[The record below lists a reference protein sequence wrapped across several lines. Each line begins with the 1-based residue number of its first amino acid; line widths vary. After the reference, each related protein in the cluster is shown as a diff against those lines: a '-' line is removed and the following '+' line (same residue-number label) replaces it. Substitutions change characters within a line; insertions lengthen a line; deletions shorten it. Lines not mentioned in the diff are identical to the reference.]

1 MTTGEKIAMTTQAIR
16 NQVRGFLGQYFRQEL
31 LDDDEDMFTAG
42 YVNSLFAMQLILFLE
57 AEFAV
62 TVEDADL
69 ELDNFRSIARIVGFV
84 ARKRDVAA
92 SA

>member
-1 MTTGEKIAMTTQAIR
+1 MTDQSTSDR
-16 NQVRGFLGQYFRQEL
+16 VRAFLGQYFRQEL
-31 LDDDEDMFTAG
+31 LDDDEDMFAAG

-69 ELDNFRSIARIVGFV
+69 ELDNFRSIARIAGFIT
-84 ARKRDVAA
+84 RKRDVTA
-92 SA
+92 ST

>member
-1 MTTGEKIAMTTQAIR
+1 MTDQSTSER
-16 NQVRGFLGQYFRQEL
+16 VRAFLGQYFRQEL
-31 LDDDEDMFTAG
+31 LDDDEDMFAAG

-69 ELDNFRSIARIVGFV
+69 DLDNFRSIARIAGFIT
-84 ARKRDVAA
+84 RKRDVTA
-92 SA
+92 ST

>member
-1 MTTGEKIAMTTQAIR
+1 MTAQSTPDR
-16 NQVRGFLGQYFRQEL
+16 VREFLGQYFRQEL
-31 LDDDEDMFTAG
+31 LDDDEDMFAAG

-62 TVEDADL
+62 TVDDDDL
-69 ELDNFRSIARIVGFV
+69 DLDNFRSIARIAGFI
-84 ARKRDVAA
+84 ARKRGVTA

>member
-1 MTTGEKIAMTTQAIR
+1 MTTGEKIAMITQATR
-16 NQVRGFLGQYFRQEL
+16 DQVREFLGQYFRQEL
-31 LDDDEDMFTAG
+31 LDDDEDMFAAG

-57 AEFAV
+57 AEFAF
-62 TVEDADL
+62 TIDDEDL

-92 SA
+92 